1 MPHAPCSCSKLSL
14 LSSIPSLYPS
24 SLLDQT
30 VNLKSKKKKNK
41 TNKKTQKEKP
51 YLWREEIA
59 TLRMAD
65 GAHGAFPTSMAD
77 SGIRT
82 PCTSPRAQG
91 LDLSAFF
98 LLFFFFS
105 LLETKEA
112 FFSLSLFHFFLLFI
126 LFFEWSWLLC
136 RNSLLL
142 PASV

>member
-24 SLLDQT
+24 PLLDQT
-30 VNLKSKKKKNK
+30 VNLKSKKKKTK
-41 TNKKTQKEKP
+41 QTKKHKRRNRTF
-51 YLWREEIA
+51 
-59 TLRMAD
+59 
-65 GAHGAFPTSMAD
+65 GA
-77 SGIRT
+77 RR
-82 PCTSPRAQG
+82 SPRCGWRMELTG
-91 LDLSAFF
+91 LFPPPWRTLGSGHLVPALGRRVWIY
-98 LLFFFFS
+98 LLFFCCFFFS

-112 FFSLSLFHFFLLFI
+112 FFFLSLFHFFLLFI